1 MKKIRNLLDRLILN
15 WLSIIPKSIRKA
27 RSSEEAGKHT
37 GTPKKQTYFVFA
49 IVALALLMSGIDF
62 TIVAVSLPTFLTDLR
77 ANLALVGWTI
87 TGYQFSQSIIMPIA
101 GKLSDEWGRKRVFL
115 VAVIVFTVSSM
126 AAGLA
131 PNIFWLIVFRVIQ
144 GMGGGAFLPSAT
156 GIVSDAFGER
166 RAPAIGLFGSIFAIG
181 GILGPNIGGFIIDNF
196 SWRWIFFVNVPI
208 GVILLL
214 FGTKVLPRSSATNNF
229 PNRQIDIAGM
239 GLFIGAV
246 LAVLFAITN
255 WANDPAGVGVVTWV
269 LFAIGG
275 TLFVLFI
282 RHEDKTAQPMIE
294 TKLLRWRPFLAVNI
308 YNFIFGAVAFGLLSF
323 IPYYATVA
331 YGMTAGQNGLLL
343 TPRSVA
349 MMVVTA
355 VTSVFIIRFRYR
367 IPMIIG
373 LVLIS
378 LSLFLLS
385 RGYHDVA
392 VLGLGFHNLLLLALL
407 VMLSGIGMGIANPAA
422 NNAALDLIP
431 EKVAAVA
438 GIRGMAR
445 VIGGVVGTA
454 TVTLVLSYFSDQA
467 LGMQDIYTGFAFLL
481 LLLIP
486 IVFLIPDSARQRRK
500 HLGSMP
506 E

>member
-1 MKKIRNLLDRLILN
+1 
-15 WLSIIPKSIRKA
+15 
-27 RSSEEAGKHT
+27 
-37 GTPKKQTYFVFA
+37 
-49 IVALALLMSGIDF
+49 
-62 TIVAVSLPTFLTDLR
+62 
-77 ANLALVGWTI
+77 
-87 TGYQFSQSIIMPIA
+87 
-101 GKLSDEWGRKRVFL
+101 
-115 VAVIVFTVSSM
+115 
-126 AAGLA
+126 
-131 PNIFWLIVFRVIQ
+131 
-144 GMGGGAFLPSAT
+144 
-156 GIVSDAFGER
+156 
-166 RAPAIGLFGSIFAIG
+166 
-181 GILGPNIGGFIIDNF
+181 
-196 SWRWIFFVNVPI
+196 
-208 GVILLL
+208 
-214 FGTKVLPRSSATNNF
+214 
-229 PNRQIDIAGM
+229 
-239 GLFIGAV
+239 
-246 LAVLFAITN
+246 
-255 WANDPAGVGVVTWV
+255 
-269 LFAIGG
+269 
-275 TLFVLFI
+275 
-282 RHEDKTAQPMIE
+282 
-294 TKLLRWRPFLAVNI
+294 
-308 YNFIFGAVAFGLLSF
+308 
-323 IPYYATVA
+323 
-331 YGMTAGQNGLLL
+331 
-343 TPRSVA
+343 
-349 MMVVTA
+349 
-355 VTSVFIIRFRYR
+355 
-367 IPMIIG
+367 MIIG